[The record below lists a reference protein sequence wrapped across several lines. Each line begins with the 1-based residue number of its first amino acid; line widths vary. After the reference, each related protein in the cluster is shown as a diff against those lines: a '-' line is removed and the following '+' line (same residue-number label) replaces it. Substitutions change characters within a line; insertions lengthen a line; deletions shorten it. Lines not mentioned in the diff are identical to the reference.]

1 LFVEA
6 LGSSQCGEQ
15 PPCFDGVVAIS
26 VELCDPFLLAQQV
39 ALTFGYVPLGLGEM
53 LSQDGAIHYRSV
65 RQKIKA
71 VVPFGT

>member
-1 LFVEA
+1 M
-6 LGSSQCGEQ
+6 
-15 PPCFDGVVAIS
+15 AIS